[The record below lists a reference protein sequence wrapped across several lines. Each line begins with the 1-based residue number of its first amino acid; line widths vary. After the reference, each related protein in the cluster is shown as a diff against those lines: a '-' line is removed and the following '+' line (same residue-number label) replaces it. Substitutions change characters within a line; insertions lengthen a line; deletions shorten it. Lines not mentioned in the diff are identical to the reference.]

1 MCGYKVT
8 VTNKSDLYSYKKQ
21 FLDYIESIRNNCS
34 VLNESF
40 DGYVILEDKLKSVD
54 LASLSSYKY
63 TSSSSFSDNTPET
76 PDKLKSVDLA
86 SLSSYKYT
94 SSSSSFSD
102 NTPETPMEDKPVRT
116 IVRGVNKETN
126 EYTEQDLAVILDRM
140 NNPDWYNEDGT
151 RKKRLILKDN

>member
-63 TSSSSFSDNTPET
+63 TSS
-76 PDKLKSVDLA
+76 
-86 SLSSYKYT
+86 Y
-94 SSSSSFSD
+94 SSFSD

-151 RKKRLILKDN
+151 RKKRLIIKDN